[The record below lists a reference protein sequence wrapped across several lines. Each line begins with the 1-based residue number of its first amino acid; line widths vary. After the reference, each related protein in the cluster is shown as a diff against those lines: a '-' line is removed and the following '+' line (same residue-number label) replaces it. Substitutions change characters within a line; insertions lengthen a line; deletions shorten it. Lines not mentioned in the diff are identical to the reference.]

1 MIPPTRY
8 LVTHR
13 SSFSSIMNVK
23 GCEPME
29 TPYPNMQDNP
39 NLPVESG
46 DHQPIWQALIKKMPP
61 LTDLRVLVIHCG
73 DGWFCRY
80 ALNHGSTAVLGID
93 TDTEAIQ
100 NARAAASS
108 DRLRYRIMP
117 DRWLKLLTGPYDLI
131 VGAFDQSPAELK
143 AITQVLSALLNAK
156 GQLVAAVAPPKQPTG
171 DQLAVEELIS
181 SQLVIN
187 RWYQVTDKRLA
198 ETAQLYL
205 LLSSRVH

>member
-1 MIPPTRY
+1 
-8 LVTHR
+8 
-13 SSFSSIMNVK
+13 
-23 GCEPME
+23 
-29 TPYPNMQDNP
+29 
-39 NLPVESG
+39 
-46 DHQPIWQALIKKMPP
+46 
-61 LTDLRVLVIHCG
+61 
-73 DGWFCRY
+73 
-80 ALNHGSTAVLGID
+80 
-93 TDTEAIQ
+93 
-100 NARAAASS
+100 
-108 DRLRYRIMP
+108 MP
-117 DRWLKLLTGPYDLI
+117 DRWLKLLTGPYALI

>member
-80 ALNHGSTAVLGID
+80 ALNHGATAVLQMTPIPKPFKMRVQLRVLIGS
-93 TDTEAIQ
+93 DTESCPI
-100 NARAAASS
+100 
-108 DRLRYRIMP
+108 
-117 DRWLKLLTGPYDLI
+117 G
-131 VGAFDQSPAELK
+131 G
-143 AITQVLSALLNAK
+143 
-156 GQLVAAVAPPKQPTG
+156 
-171 DQLAVEELIS
+171 
-181 SQLVIN
+181 
-187 RWYQVTDKRLA
+187 
-198 ETAQLYL
+198 
-205 LLSSRVH
+205 